1 MAEKITEREI
11 NFLAEKQTVIRIER
25 EKAQKML
32 QEQKEKTHK
41 EREKAKQERE
51 KAVRNFAKLG
61 VDHKKIAEAMEL
73 DEDEVKQILFEN

>member
-1 MAEKITEREI
+1 
-11 NFLAEKQTVIRIER
+11 
-25 EKAQKML
+25 ML

-73 DEDEVKQILFEN
+73 DEDEVKQILSKN